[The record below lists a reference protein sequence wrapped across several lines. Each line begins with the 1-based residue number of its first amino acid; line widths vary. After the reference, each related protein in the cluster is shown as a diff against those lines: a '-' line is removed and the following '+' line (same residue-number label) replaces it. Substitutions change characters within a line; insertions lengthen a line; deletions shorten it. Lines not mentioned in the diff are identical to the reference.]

1 VQRDTIDVTTAADL
15 IVRELLGVAGG
26 EQVALV
32 CDPLSEEPMVRAL
45 AASIEAVGAEYTV
58 FVMPARAEDRKNE
71 LTRPI
76 EKGLEGSDCLIGLT
90 RSCGAPTYSRAVRRL
105 LDAKSLRSISM
116 VMRDMVN
123 FTSGGA
129 TADYAELHEEG
140 EALAAIWR
148 QAERIRVTTP
158 AGTELEAPIAG
169 EIVFVECGYATQ
181 PGQEAAFSDGEV
193 SQMPRVATAEGTVV
207 VDGPIAH
214 IGLPASPIELT
225 VSGGRVTAVSGT
237 CPQAKELQRIIE
249 TIPYADNVAEI
260 GIGLNPM
267 CRRNGDFE
275 EEKKARGLV
284 HVAIGDNVFYGGD
297 VECAVHMDMVL
308 YSPTVSLDQRRVVD
322 NGEVVFG
329 GGRTEA
335 PRTGS

>member
-1 VQRDTIDVTTAADL
+1 VQRDTIDVATAADL
-15 IVRELLGVAGG
+15 IVRELLGVGRG
-26 EQVALV
+26 EQVVLV

-45 AASIEAVGAEYTV
+45 AASIESAGGEYTV
-58 FVMPARAEDRKNE
+58 FLMPARDEDRKNE

-105 LDAKSLRSISM
+105 LDAQPLRAISM
-116 VMRDMVN
+116 VMRDLVN

-129 TADYAELHEEG
+129 TADYSELYKEG

-148 QAERIRVTTP
+148 EADRIRVTSP
-158 AGTELEAPIAG
+158 AGTDLEAPITG
-169 EIVFVECGYATQ
+169 EIVFVECGFATQ

-193 SQMPRVATAEGTVV
+193 SQMPRAAAAEGVVV

-225 VSGGRVTAVSGT
+225 VREGRVTAVSGT
-237 CPQAKELQRIIE
+237 CPEAKELRRIIE

-284 HVAIGDNVFYGGD
+284 HVAIGDNIFYGGD

-308 YSPTVSLDQRRVVD
+308 YSPTVFLDQRRVVED
-322 NGEVVFG
+322 GEVIFG
-329 GGRTEA
+329 
-335 PRTGS
+335 P